1 MKSICIFAHFNK
13 NNNLEDYVIDYIN
26 TIKELFDEVI
36 FVSTSEI
43 DKEKKI
49 LLSNIVSEIIIKE
62 NQGYDFGSWKEGL
75 LFIKNN
81 YINLPNEIILCN
93 DSCYIAK
100 NSLKKAISS
109 MRNNKKLDF
118 WGITRNYSFGLHIQ
132 SYFISL
138 NSRPINDKKF
148 WDLVDSWEHENR
160 KLNYILKYEIGLS
173 KFLINQKYKMGS
185 YIKLSF
191 TRLSILSLK
200 YKIIFINQYLRNAIK
215 YLLMKNL
222 IKNKNNTN
230 LEKVEKLKTNLF
242 LKKRGFQDIIR
253 VLNIFLDPLNVNLV
267 FLDLRDTIKIDSPFL
282 KVSRVKEILE
292 KEGFN
297 KLKILCIKKGFNYKH
312 IFEHQ
317 NNIYKF

>member
-13 NNNLEDYVIDYIN
+13 NNTLEEYIIDYLN
-26 TIKELFDEVI
+26 AIKELVDEVI
-36 FVSTSEI
+36 FVSSSEI
-43 DKEKKI
+43 DTEKEIILNKI
-49 LLSNIVSEIIIKE
+49 VGKIIIKE

-75 LFIKNN
+75 FFIKNN

-93 DSCYIAK
+93 DSCYISK
-100 NSLKKAISS
+100 NSFKKTISY
-109 MRNNKKLDF
+109 MQNKKKYDF

-132 SYFISL
+132 TYFISL

-148 WDLVDSWEHENR
+148 WDLVDSWEHKNR
-160 KLNYILKYEIGLS
+160 KINYILKYEIGLS

-191 TRLSILSLK
+191 YRLSILSLK
-200 YKIIFINQYLRNAIK
+200 YKLIFINQYLGNAIK

-242 LKKRGFQDIIR
+242 LKKRSFQDIIKL
-253 VLNIFLDPLNVNLV
+253 LNIMLDPLNVNLV

-297 KLKILCIKKGFNYKH
+297 KLEKLCIKKGFNYKN
-312 IFEHQ
+312 ILEHQ
-317 NNIYKF
+317 KNMSKS